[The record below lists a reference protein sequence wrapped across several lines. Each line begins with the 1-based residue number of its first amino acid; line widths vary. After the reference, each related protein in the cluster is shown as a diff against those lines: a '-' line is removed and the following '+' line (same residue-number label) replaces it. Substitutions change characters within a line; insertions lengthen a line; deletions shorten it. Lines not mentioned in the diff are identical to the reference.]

1 MNRFRTTNVQS
12 LISLQEELNR
22 FFDDLGHDSVSEDS
36 TWPSG
41 FYWQPVMD
49 ALEEKEQYTLL
60 VELPGVALSDLALH
74 VEGNNLILTGE
85 KKAPCEAGGDSFQ
98 RTEGTYGPFRR
109 IVRLTAAFDPDS
121 IEARLTE
128 GVLRVTVRKRP

>member
-22 FFDDLGHDSVSEDS
+22 FFNDLEQDSPTEAS
-36 TWPSG
+36 TWPAG
-41 FYWQPVMD
+41 FFWQPVMD
-49 ALEEKEQYTLL
+49 ALEEEGQYTLL
-60 VELPGVALSDLALH
+60 VELPGVALSDLELH
-74 VEGNNLILTGE
+74 VEGHGLILTGE

-109 IVRLTAAFDPDS
+109 IIHLQAAFDPDS
-121 IEARLTE
+121 IEARLTD